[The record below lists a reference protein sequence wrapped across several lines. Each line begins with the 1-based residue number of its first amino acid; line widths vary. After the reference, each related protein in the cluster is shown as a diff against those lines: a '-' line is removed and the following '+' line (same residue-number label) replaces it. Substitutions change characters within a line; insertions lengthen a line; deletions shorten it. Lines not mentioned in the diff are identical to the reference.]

1 MKYFLSLIL
10 LSVMTISCAQDFRII
25 NANKTA
31 SYTGTS
37 GFSGWNINIKVKKK
51 SKDIVFKYLLKDG
64 QKCKIET
71 RKLDSN
77 QVELLTFEDLSKP
90 ILSYGETPKK
100 RIPPTNKGQIFYSI
114 GNKGILKNVWITEF
128 KVTDSKDNTLHP

>member
-10 LSVMTISCAQDFRII
+10 LSVMTISCTQDLRII

-37 GFSGWNINIKVKKK
+37 GFIGWNINIKVKKNA
-51 SKDIVFKYLLKDG
+51 KDIVFKYLLKDG

-90 ILSYGETPKK
+90 LLSYGETHKK
-100 RIPPTNKGQIFYSI
+100 RMPPTNRGQIFYSI
-114 GNKGILKNVWITEF
+114 GHKGILKNVWIKEF
-128 KVTDSKDNTLHP
+128 KIIESKDRVLRQ